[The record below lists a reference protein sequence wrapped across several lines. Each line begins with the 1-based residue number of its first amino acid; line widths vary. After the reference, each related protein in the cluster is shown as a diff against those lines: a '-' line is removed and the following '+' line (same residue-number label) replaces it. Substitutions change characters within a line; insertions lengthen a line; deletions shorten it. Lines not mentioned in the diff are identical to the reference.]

1 MIGQEFYFRVVL
13 WNIQSILSGGSL
25 SRPIWTYLTSL
36 FRSLGGLVASV
47 EMDLIETG
55 AGSWWNLIL
64 PSLLCLLT
72 VRRQKALINC
82 TSASWVILVGVQT
95 RTRCVEIFFC
105 IKTYI
110 NPFSKKCSVI
120 VWNWWKK
127 LYKRNDKLDQLFPN
141 RNVAYEEPQRK
152 AAAQKTIL
160 RSNAIISD
168 SFWQPLARK
177 MESDTSI
184 IIVMTVS
191 SWNFKVWNSK
201 SNRYLFICLLSWSHV
216 ISLGLCACIG
226 QSWKETEAWRANK
239 RAGSEWVVNKR
250 DRWWSIKELSNLDA

>member
-1 MIGQEFYFRVVL
+1 MQCDRLEL
-13 WNIQSILSGGSL
+13 
-25 SRPIWTYLTSL
+25 
-36 FRSLGGLVASV
+36 
-47 EMDLIETG
+47 M
-55 AGSWWNLIL
+55 
-64 PSLLCLLT
+64 
-72 VRRQKALINC
+72 
-82 TSASWVILVGVQT
+82 
-95 RTRCVEIFFC
+95 
-105 IKTYI
+105 
-110 NPFSKKCSVI
+110 
-120 VWNWWKK
+120 KK

-141 RNVAYEEPQRK
+141 RNVAYEESQRK
-152 AAAQKTIL
+152 TAAQKTIL

-177 MESDTSI
+177 MESNTST

-216 ISLGLCACIG
+216 ISLGLCAWIG

-239 RAGSEWVVNKR
+239 RAGSEWVVNKP